1 MTSDNEGGTH
11 LVTHPPP
18 LRLGLPPAEDAEL
31 LLRAA
36 EALAHVQGHQLR
48 VIRAINRQPGADVVL
63 PVDAV
68 GVVLVVGSVGVGV
81 VAVGVRLVIISHIS
95 DHFVVRVLVGVM
107 VWVRVVKQF
116 KERVKPG
123 KVMSVFGKI
132 DFFKIQIT

>member
-1 MTSDNEGGTH
+1 M
-11 LVTHPPP
+11 
-18 LRLGLPPAEDAEL
+18 
-31 LLRAA
+31 
-36 EALAHVQGHQLR
+36 
-48 VIRAINRQPGADVVL
+48 
-63 PVDAV
+63 
-68 GVVLVVGSVGVGV
+68 GSVGVGV

-132 DFFKIQIT
+132 DFLKIQIT